1 MCDSIRNL
9 FIHPPSWGSRLD
21 HWNRVTWTHHPLLPL
36 KWAAKSAADITFDLG
51 EKNIHGKKLHG
62 KKKKTAF
69 FYVWN

>member
-1 MCDSIRNL
+1 
-9 FIHPPSWGSRLD
+9 
-21 HWNRVTWTHHPLLPL
+21 LPL

-69 FYVWN
+69 FYV